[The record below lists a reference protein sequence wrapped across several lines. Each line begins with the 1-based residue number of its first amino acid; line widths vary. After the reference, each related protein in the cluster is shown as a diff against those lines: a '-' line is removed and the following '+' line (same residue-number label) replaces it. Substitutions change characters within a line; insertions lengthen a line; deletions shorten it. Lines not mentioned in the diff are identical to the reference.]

1 MQHEKAAEFAVTLHE
16 MLESTFSVSK
26 EAIDQHE
33 KAAEFA
39 VTLHEMLESTFSVSK
54 EAIDQEFGCSCLV
67 QFRSRIHRHRVY
79 AQKSKMQP
87 PTTIEG
93 VREIPKEM
101 LEYSSEPDDL
111 EVEDE
116 FVEYDEAACKE
127 ADDDAAAKEPGAEP
141 AVCAKIG
148 EAVTEDSENMIAY
161 YEEEEDQEVDGGDEE
176 GPCDSAAGGNSGKKG
191 ESSGGGGTQKN
202 ASTTNNAAE
211 LKAEQIDGKK
221 PANETNGGKNECAEK
236 QLPALPFIDF
246 HKAHH
251 YLLLPVDWNGAP
263 EFQWRNF
270 HKAHHYLLLP
280 VDWNGAPEF
289 QWRSESFFSL
299 ILCAIFE

>member
-1 MQHEKAAEFAVTLHE
+1 
-16 MLESTFSVSK
+16 
-26 EAIDQHE
+26 
-33 KAAEFA
+33 
-39 VTLHEMLESTFSVSK
+39 
-54 EAIDQEFGCSCLV
+54 
-67 QFRSRIHRHRVY
+67 
-79 AQKSKMQP
+79 MQP

-127 ADDDAAAKEPGAEP
+127 ADEDVAKEPGAEP

-176 GPCDSAAGGNSGKKG
+176 GPCDSAAG

-263 EFQWRNF
+263 EFQWR
-270 HKAHHYLLLP
+270 
-280 VDWNGAPEF
+280 
-289 QWRSESFFSL
+289 SESFFSL